1 MYNIRIL
8 LTERRLYDMF
18 INDVVKRT
26 GLTKKAIRFYEDK
39 GLLSV
44 QRQINGYRSYSEDNV
59 LTLKKIKMLR
69 SCGVSVSDIK
79 LLFGNMITVEELLI
93 KRKKEVENEYGN
105 YSSMFED
112 ILDIFQNYEKEQ
124 YDLDLQFD

>member
-1 MYNIRIL
+1 MYNIRFL

-44 QRQINGYRSYSEDNV
+44 QRQINGYRSYSEDNI
-59 LTLKKIKMLR
+59 LTLKK
-69 SCGVSVSDIK
+69 
-79 LLFGNMITVEELLI
+79 
-93 KRKKEVENEYGN
+93 
-105 YSSMFED
+105 
-112 ILDIFQNYEKEQ
+112 
-124 YDLDLQFD
+124 

>member
-1 MYNIRIL
+1 
-8 LTERRLYDMF
+8 MF

-44 QRQINGYRSYSEDNV
+44 QRKVNGYRTYSEDNI

-69 SCGVSVSDIK
+69 S
-79 LLFGNMITVEELLI
+79 
-93 KRKKEVENEYGN
+93 
-105 YSSMFED
+105 
-112 ILDIFQNYEKEQ
+112 
-124 YDLDLQFD
+124 